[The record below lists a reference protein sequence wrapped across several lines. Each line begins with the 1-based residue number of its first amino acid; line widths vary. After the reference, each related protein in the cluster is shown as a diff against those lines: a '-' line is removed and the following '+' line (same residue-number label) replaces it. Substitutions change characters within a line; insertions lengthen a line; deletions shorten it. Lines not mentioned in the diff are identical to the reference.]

1 MSNKRKMTDEMKKM
15 SKKNEQNENPVGS
28 PRVPRISRKIFG
40 SALMWCLI
48 AVLAA
53 VCAFSR
59 FRTPAASDGAA
70 TGFGIKSVAV
80 KARFAGAD
88 KADARKLAREQE
100 KLLAHV
106 RRRTKEFKADV
117 QAAAHRYER
126 MISHVDVDRD
136 FADARQGVDFL
147 LSRDGLCGFK
157 ASCTLAYKFAY
168 DRVKGTTRAQ
178 DAIVP
183 LVSAHVLGPVER
195 AVGKYETLTRQFHAE
210 LKHDVE
216 AFAMDL
222 AVRSQAFEREISV
235 LSIPE
240 ARRVGDAMQ
249 GVVVG
254 IEDRAVKTVAAAVGA
269 AVEAALIKSSLSTIG
284 KVVVRTS
291 SRALAGAA
299 ARLSASV
306 ATGAGC
312 ALADGPLPI
321 GDIVGAG
328 FVVIGLG
335 WTAYDIYEAVQGL
348 PDEIRRSAWRELDQ
362 TRTALAANTRNGI
375 HGLRDG
381 LLAFADQ
388 QAAAIEKSL
397 Q

>member
-1 MSNKRKMTDEMKKM
+1 MTNEMKEM
-15 SKKNEQNENPVGS
+15 IMKNEKNENPVGA
-28 PRVPRISRKIFG
+28 PRVPRISKKIFG
-40 SALMWCLI
+40 SAPMWCLI

-59 FRTPAASDGAA
+59 FCTPAASDGAA
-70 TGFGIKSVAV
+70 TGLGVKSVAV
-80 KARFAGAD
+80 KAKFAGAD

-100 KLLAHV
+100 KLLSDV
-106 RRRTKEFKADV
+106 RRRTEKFKADV
-117 QAAAHRYER
+117 QATALRYEK

-157 ASCTLAYKFAY
+157 ASCALAYKFAY
-168 DRVKGTTRAQ
+168 DQVKGTTRAQ

-210 LKHDVE
+210 LKRDVE

-222 AVRSQAFEREISV
+222 AVRSQAFEKEIVV

-240 ARRVGDAMQ
+240 ARRVSDAMQ
-249 GVVVG
+249 GVVAG
-254 IEDRAVKTVAAAVGA
+254 IEDHAVKTVTAAVGA
-269 AVEAALIKSSLSTIG
+269 AVEAALIRSTLSTIG

-291 SRALAGAA
+291 SRVLAGAA
-299 ARLSASV
+299 ARLSAS
-306 ATGAGC
+306 AASAAGC

-321 GDIVGAG
+321 GDIVGVG
-328 FVVIGLG
+328 FVVVGLG

-348 PDEIRRSAWRELDQ
+348 PDEIRRSVGRELDQ
-362 TRTALAANTRNGI
+362 TRTALVTNTRNGI
-375 HGLRDG
+375 CGLRDT

-388 QAAAIEKSL
+388 QAAAVEKSL
-397 Q
+397 R

>member
-1 MSNKRKMTDEMKKM
+1 MKDGMKEMIE
-15 SKKNEQNENPVGS
+15 KNEKNETPVGL
-28 PRVPRISRKIFG
+28 PRASRISRKIFG

-48 AVLAA
+48 AILAA

-59 FRTPAASDGAA
+59 FCTPAAHDGA
-70 TGFGIKSVAV
+70 TPGFRVEPVAV
-80 KARFAGAD
+80 KATFAGAD
-88 KADARKLAREQE
+88 KADARKLAREQK
-100 KLLAHV
+100 KLLSDV
-106 RRRTKEFKADV
+106 GRRTEKFKADV
-117 QAAAHRYER
+117 QAAALRYER
-126 MISHVDVDRD
+126 MVSHVDVDRD

-157 ASCTLAYKFAY
+157 ASCALAYKFAY
-168 DRVKGTTRAQ
+168 DQVKGTSRAQ
-178 DAIVP
+178 EAIEP

-210 LKHDVE
+210 LKREVE
-216 AFAMDL
+216 AFAQDL
-222 AVRSQAFEREISV
+222 AVRSQAFEKEVAV
-235 LSIPE
+235 LSVPE

-249 GVVVG
+249 GIVAG
-254 IEDRAVKTVAAAVGA
+254 IEDRAVKTVAAVVGA
-269 AVEAALIKSSLSTIG
+269 AVEAALIRSTLSTIG
-284 KVVVRTS
+284 KVVARTS

-299 ARLSASV
+299 ARLSASA

-328 FVVIGLG
+328 VAVVGLG

-348 PDEIRRSAWRELDQ
+348 PDEIRRSAGQELDH

-388 QAAAIEKSL
+388 QAAAVEKSL